1 MAHCLSQAAGVA
13 YVLFLRAHKKDF
25 FRQAGHWKAE
35 GRELNRRNIL
45 MGVDFYTHTPR
56 KLNHC
61 GFSVTS
67 ERLKVENSGMERLA
81 TGAGFEGFK
90 F

>member
-1 MAHCLSQAAGVA
+1 
-13 YVLFLRAHKKDF
+13 
-25 FRQAGHWKAE
+25 
-35 GRELNRRNIL
+35 

-67 ERLKVENSGMERLA
+67 ERLEVENSGMERLA